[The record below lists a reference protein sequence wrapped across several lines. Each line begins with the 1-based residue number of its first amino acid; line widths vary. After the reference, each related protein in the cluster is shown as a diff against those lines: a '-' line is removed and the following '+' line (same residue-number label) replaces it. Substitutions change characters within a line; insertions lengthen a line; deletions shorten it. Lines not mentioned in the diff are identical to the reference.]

1 MQDPLPQRVN
11 MSAAAVRILIVGN
24 STAST
29 ESTSKELARSG
40 WESLAVK
47 TVHEADTVLR
57 TIRFRLTLA
66 TEKLPDGT
74 GYELVPLVVQQSGSL
89 FVSVPLSETYLWLPA
104 VKNG

>member
-1 MQDPLPQRVN
+1 

-47 TVHEADTVLR
+47 TVHEADAVLR
-57 TIRFRLTLA
+57 TIRFKLTLA

-74 GYELVPLVVQQSGSL
+74 GYELVSLVVQQSGSL